1 MSVSLTTSFFVRP
14 EERERAVLLDQEI
27 KAQEERQRQLEE
39 KMAIEEQNNEERV
52 RQVIQ
57 KMEEEMFV
65 QQQET
70 KRAMDSKLREQAALT
85 EKDFQEKAKQMACE
99 VEQLRRNNKEE
110 EERKSRVFAQMIA
123 DQEQRNAQNM
133 EVLRQQHRQQMEAI
147 NSRPRPSSSSC
158 SIQWNVLTVVV
169 HCLYR
174 IHNYYN
180 LTENKVQFIVF
191 TENTHM

>member
-1 MSVSLTTSFFVRP
+1 
-14 EERERAVLLDQEI
+14 
-27 KAQEERQRQLEE
+27 
-39 KMAIEEQNNEERV
+39 MAIEEQNNEERV

-174 IHNYYN
+174 ILNS
-180 LTENKVQFIVF
+180 
-191 TENTHM
+191 